1 MKLSN
6 LKIYEKD
13 NFGYIECL
21 IDKKNGWL
29 KFDKSYLEYVQN
41 TYDGFLVLVLLIAM
55 KKNQNIEIDGIISYK
70 LYHNITLYLMP
81 LIKIIHPTFNIIK
94 ISCKEFDY
102 GTNYYNVGVG
112 CGLSCGVDSLCCL
125 EDYYFNDCR
134 TYNLT
139 HVTNFNAGSCREKN
153 TYENRLIN
161 INNYVNETNLK
172 LLYVDTNFI
181 TINNL
186 DHQYFH
192 MFRNLSVPLFFQKL
206 FKKYYYGSCFSYFN
220 SKIAKGS
227 GSLTSAETTVI
238 PLLSTENLEY
248 ILHGAQYTRI
258 EKTLKINNNKLSYKY
273 LDVCISSFHY
283 DNIEKKINCS
293 ECYKCL
299 RTLVTLDY
307 YKIIDN
313 YNAVFDMNKY
323 YQHKDTFLNNLV
335 NTNPYDREI
344 MSLYKN
350 IDNIDNNVDTIIS
363 DNAIKTVNTI
373 KSDINNNTTNTV
385 NTVNTGNT
393 VNNINNNNNVNNIN
407 TINTVKNVN
416 STNTTNNIWYA
427 YKGDWL
433 MINNNQIKAKKNVFI
448 KKNKDIHTDNLDNNS
463 KKMIEAETIFNLNI
477 NQNNNKYYI
486 INN

>member
-13 NFGYIECL
+13 NLGQIECL
-21 IDKKNGWL
+21 IDNKKGCL
-29 KFDKSYLEYVQN
+29 KFDKSYLGYVQN
-41 TYDGFLVLVLLIAM
+41 TYDGFLVLILLIAM
-55 KKNQNIEIDGIISYK
+55 KKNENIEIDGIISYK

-81 LIKIIHPTFNIIK
+81 LIQIIHPTFYIIK
-94 ISCKEFDY
+94 INCKNFDY
-102 GTNYYNVGVG
+102 GTNYNNTGVG

-125 EDYYFNDCR
+125 EDYYFNDCK

-139 HVTNFNAGSCREKN
+139 HVTNFNAGSCNKKT

-172 LLYVDTNFI
+172 LLCVDTNFI
-181 TINNL
+181 NINNL

-192 MFRNLSVPLFFQKL
+192 MFRNLSIPLFFQKL

-220 SKIAKGS
+220 SKIVKGS
-227 GSLTSAETTVI
+227 GSLTSGETTVI

-258 EKTLKINNNKLSYKY
+258 EKTLKISNNKLSYKY
-273 LDVCISSFHY
+273 LDVCVSSFFY
-283 DNIEKKINCS
+283 DDIKKKINCS

-307 YKIIDN
+307 YNIIDK
-313 YNAVFDMNKY
+313 YDSVFDINKY
-323 YQHKDTFLNNLV
+323 YTHKDNFLNNLI

-344 MSLYKN
+344 MTLYKSKN
-350 IDNIDNNVDTIIS
+350 IDNTINITNTADSNNTNDNIDNIL
-363 DNAIKTVNTI
+363 
-373 KSDINNNTTNTV
+373 
-385 NTVNTGNT
+385 
-393 VNNINNNNNVNNIN
+393 
-407 TINTVKNVN
+407 
-416 STNTTNNIWYA
+416 YA

-433 MINNNQIKAKKNVFI
+433 IINNNKIKAKKNVFI
-448 KKNKDIHTDNLDNNS
+448 KKNQDIHTDKLDDNS
-463 KKMIEAETIFNLNI
+463 KKMIDAETIFDLII

-486 INN
+486 LKL